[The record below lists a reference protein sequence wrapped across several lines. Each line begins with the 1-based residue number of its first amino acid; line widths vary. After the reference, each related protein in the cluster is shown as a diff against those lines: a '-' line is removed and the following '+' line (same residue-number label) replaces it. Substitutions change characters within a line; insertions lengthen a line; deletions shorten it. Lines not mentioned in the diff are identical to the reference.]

1 MKDNIEEKILDLALK
16 DSDSA
21 EVIYEEGESRS
32 ISFENNKLKSVYTKS
47 IRGIGLRVIKDGKI
61 GFSSTTDFRNPQQLV
76 INALESANFGQ
87 EAKFEFQTK
96 SQLKETKLFDENV
109 VNYPIDKGI
118 QLGNE
123 AIEKIL
129 SVNPDYECGV
139 SIGKGVGKSRLLN
152 SKGLDTSTRSTS
164 FGTSMDILF
173 VKEKGLLWVGEG
185 ESSARVDDDLDKLTT
200 KMLYDLKLAE
210 KEVDIST
217 AAYPVVFTSKAIGN
231 LLSTFE
237 SGCNGKLVQKGVSPL
252 TGKLGEKII
261 DERISI
267 YDDPTIDYADG
278 SYDCD
283 DEGVPAQRTPM
294 FEAGVLKNYI
304 FDLQTAGIMNT
315 KSTGNGTRSFSS
327 QPSPGNSN
335 VIVEP
340 GDMKFEDMIKDMK
353 RGILVDQVLGGGQS
367 NVLAGEFSV
376 NIDLGYLVENGEI
389 VGRVKDCMVAGNV
402 FDVFNNI
409 IALGDK
415 SDWHGSLR
423 VPPFYFK
430 SINLAG
436 NKN

>member
-118 QLGNE
+118 QLGND

-152 SKGLDTSTRSTS
+152 SNGLDTSTRSTS

-252 TGKLGEKII
+252 TGKLGDKII